1 MTNPLV
7 VLPGWGLKSQALQ
20 PLLDELQSLLPS
32 FNLQLHPL
40 ANPLDKCPKAIVQ
53 QLDKELPQNS
63 WLVGWSLGGMLATA
77 LAAQRQTACAGV
89 ISYASNACFL
99 ANKHWPNALDSNT
112 FDAFYQLCQEDLS
125 KGLKRFSLLSSQG
138 AEEARLLAKKLPAM
152 ALVQNTATVLAG
164 LNLLANLDNRPAIT
178 DFTGRQLHLLAGKD
192 ALVPSKVASDLQ
204 ALNPLARVALLGQSH
219 ASPVAEAGLLAKH
232 LAAFILDKSNA

>member
-1 MTNPLV
+1 MTNQLV
-7 VLPGWGLKSQALQ
+7 LLPGWGLERQVLQ
-20 PLLDELQSLLPS
+20 PLLDELQSLLPN

-40 ANPLDKCPKAIVQ
+40 PNPLGKCPKVIIQ
-53 QLDKELPQNS
+53 QLDKELPQDS

-112 FDAFYQLCQEDLS
+112 FDAFYQLCQEDLA
-125 KGLKRFSLLSSQG
+125 KGLNRFSLLSSQG

-152 ALVQNTATVLAG
+152 VLVENNATALAG
-164 LNLLANLDNRPAIT
+164 LNLLASLDNRSAIT
-178 DFTGRQLHLLAGKD
+178 DFNGRQLHLLATQD
-192 ALVPSKVASDLQ
+192 VLVPSKVASDLQ
-204 ALNPLARVALLGQSH
+204 ALNPLAKVALLGQSH

>member
-7 VLPGWGLKSQALQ
+7 LLPGWGLEKQVLQ
-20 PLLDELQSLLPS
+20 PLLDELQSLLPN

-40 ANPLDKCPKAIVQ
+40 PNPLGKCPKVIIQ
-53 QLDKELPQNS
+53 QLDKELPQDS

-112 FDAFYQLCQEDLS
+112 FDAFYQLCQEDLF
-125 KGLKRFSLLSSQG
+125 KGLNRFSLLSSQG

-152 ALVQNTATVLAG
+152 VLVENNATALAG
-164 LNLLANLDNRPAIT
+164 LNLLASLDNRPAIT
-178 DFTGRQLHLLAGKD
+178 DFTGRQLHLLAAKD
-192 ALVPSKVASDLQ
+192 ALVPSKVANDLQ
-204 ALNPLARVALLGQSH
+204 VLNPLAKVALLGQSH